1 MPLASDVLRL
11 EHEAILRMLHAMDAA
26 ADRLVD
32 GRAPDPEIL
41 EDIVEFFATFADRCH
56 HAKEEG
62 VLFPRLE
69 ARGIP
74 RDGGP
79 VGVMLMEHDIGRRH
93 VAALREAAAAHR
105 AGRLVAVE
113 LWRSA
118 AADYGAL
125 LRDHIDKEN
134 EVLFP
139 MAEEVLGPDESEAV
153 AEAFERVEHALG
165 EGVHVRMH
173 ALMERVVGALGVT
186 ARA

>member
-1 MPLASDVLRL
+1 MGLAPIPPEVAMPLATDVLRL

-93 VAALREAAAAHR
+93 VAALR
-105 AGRLVAVE
+105 
-113 LWRSA
+113 
-118 AADYGAL
+118 
-125 LRDHIDKEN
+125 
-134 EVLFP
+134 
-139 MAEEVLGPDESEAV
+139 
-153 AEAFERVEHALG
+153 
-165 EGVHVRMH
+165 
-173 ALMERVVGALGVT
+173 
-186 ARA
+186 